1 VLPTRFLR
9 LALIGAAVLSAST
22 PALAAK
28 LTAPIWDVYV
38 VDVHGQPVVGI
49 AVTEVRRFHGCESK
63 DHSETLFTNEEGRV
77 RFSPKFLKSG
87 AFKCD
92 TELTGKMLTFQDRH
106 HRASITV
113 GNPTSSLVGQDV
125 DKNGRAIVWMGKP
138 DHMTSHITV
147 HPPIVIKPVPPKV

>member
-9 LALIGAAVLSAST
+9 LALLGAAVLAAST
-22 PALAAK
+22 PAFAEK

-49 AVTEVRRFHGCESK
+49 AVTEVRRFYGCESK
-63 DHSETLFTNEEGRV
+63 DHSETLFTNDEGRV
-77 RFSPKFLKSG
+77 RFSPHFLKAG

-92 TELTGKMLTFQDRH
+92 TELTGKVLTFQDRH

-113 GNPTSSLVGQDV
+113 GSPTSELVGQDV
-125 DKNGRAIVWMGKP
+125 DKNGRPIMWMGKP
-138 DHMTSHITV
+138 DHMTSHIV
-147 HPPIVIKPVPPKV
+147 AHKPIAMK